1 MGEIPEC
8 VISNPTSSPCH
19 PLYQVL
25 LPGSAGLLHEAWAR
39 MQGVG
44 THTEQGLGKGRGPTC
59 KLREHPFPR
68 LCHTLLQRHQSLP
81 SSIQCPF
88 YPLT

>member
-8 VISNPTSSPCH
+8 VIFNPTFSSCH

-25 LPGSAGLLHEAWAR
+25 FPRSAGLLHEAWAR
-39 MQGVG
+39 MHRVG

-59 KLREHPFPR
+59 KLREHPFPK
-68 LCHTLLQRHQSLP
+68 LCHTHLQRDQSLP
-81 SSIQCPF
+81 SS
-88 YPLT
+88 T